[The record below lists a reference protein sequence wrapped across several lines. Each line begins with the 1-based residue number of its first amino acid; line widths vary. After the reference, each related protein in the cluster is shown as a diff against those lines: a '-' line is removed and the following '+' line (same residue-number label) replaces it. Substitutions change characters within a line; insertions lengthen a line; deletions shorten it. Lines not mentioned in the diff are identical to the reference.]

1 VINYTNENNDTFLK
15 ALSKITR
22 LSYNDEEDAEV
33 GLLRIEYNT
42 GEALSIP
49 IVYTDRLDLK
59 ENGILA
65 FKKNIE

>member
-1 VINYTNENNDTFLK
+1 VISYTNENNDTFSK

-22 LSYNDEEDAEV
+22 LSYNDEEDAEA

-42 GEALSIP
+42 GEVLSIP
-49 IVYTDRLDLK
+49 IVYTDKLDLK